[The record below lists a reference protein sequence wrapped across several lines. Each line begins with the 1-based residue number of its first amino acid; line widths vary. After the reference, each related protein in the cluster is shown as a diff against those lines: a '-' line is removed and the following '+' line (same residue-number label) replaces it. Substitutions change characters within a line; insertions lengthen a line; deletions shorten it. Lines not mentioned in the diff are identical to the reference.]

1 MLTVGLTGGIAT
13 GKSTVSALLRQAGF
27 PIVDADIVA
36 REVVEPGTPTLEKIK
51 LAFGPGIIDNGV
63 LDRRKLGQI
72 VFEDGAQLKKLNDI
86 MQPAISSAMADKIN
100 FWRLQNVPILV
111 LDVPLLF
118 ERDYDK
124 NKLVDKIIVV
134 TASEE
139 IQLSRLENRDQLS
152 NMEARNRVKAQLP
165 MTQKIA
171 RADYVIDNNGRIEEL
186 QEQVAVLIKKIK
198 EIASTHDA
206 K

>member
-1 MLTVGLTGGIAT
+1 MLTIGLTGGIAT
-13 GKSTVSALLRQAGF
+13 GKSTVSALLRQVGF

-72 VFEDGAQLKKLNDI
+72 VFENGAQLKKLNDI

-165 MTQKIA
+165 MSQKIA

-186 QEQVAVLIKKIK
+186 QEQVTVLIKKIK

>member
-1 MLTVGLTGGIAT
+1 MLTIGLTGGIAT

-63 LDRRKLGQI
+63 LNRRKLGQI

-100 FWRLQNVPILV
+100 FWRLQNVPIFV

-124 NKLVDKIIVV
+124 NKSVDKIIVV
-134 TASEE
+134 AASEE

-165 MTQKIA
+165 MSQKIA

>member
-1 MLTVGLTGGIAT
+1 MLTIGLTGGIAT

-63 LDRRKLGQI
+63 LNRRKLGQI

-124 NKLVDKIIVV
+124 NKSVDKIIVV

-139 IQLSRLENRDQLS
+139 MQLSRLKNRDQLS

-165 MTQKIA
+165 MSQKIA

>member
-1 MLTVGLTGGIAT
+1 MLTIGLTGGIAT
-13 GKSTVSALLRQAGF
+13 GKSTVSALVRQAGF

-124 NKLVDKIIVV
+124 NKSVDKIIVV

-139 IQLSRLENRDQLS
+139 VQLSRLENRDQLS

-165 MTQKIA
+165 MSQKIA

-186 QEQVAVLIKKIK
+186 QEQVTVLIKKIK

>member
-165 MTQKIA
+165 MSQKIA

-186 QEQVAVLIKKIK
+186 QEQITVLIKKIK

>member
-186 QEQVAVLIKKIK
+186 QEQVTVLIKKIK

>member
-1 MLTVGLTGGIAT
+1 MLTIGLTGGIAT

-111 LDVPLLF
+111 LNVPLLF

-165 MTQKIA
+165 MSQKIA

-186 QEQVAVLIKKIK
+186 QEQVTVLIKKIK

>member
-1 MLTVGLTGGIAT
+1 MLTIGLTGGIAT

-63 LDRRKLGQI
+63 LNRPKLGQI

-124 NKLVDKIIVV
+124 NKSVDKIIVV
-134 TASEE
+134 AASEE
-139 IQLSRLENRDQLS
+139 MQLSRLENRDQLS

-165 MTQKIA
+165 MSQKIA

>member
-1 MLTVGLTGGIAT
+1 MLTIGLTGGIAT
-13 GKSTVSALLRQAGF
+13 GKSTVSALLRQVGF

-51 LAFGPGIIDNGV
+51 LAFGPRIIDNGV

-165 MTQKIA
+165 MSQKIA

-186 QEQVAVLIKKIK
+186 QEQVTVLIKKIK

>member
-1 MLTVGLTGGIAT
+1 MLTIGLTGGIAT

-63 LDRRKLGQI
+63 LNRRKLGQI

-124 NKLVDKIIVV
+124 NKSVDKIIVV

-139 IQLSRLENRDQLS
+139 MQLSRLENRDQLS

-165 MTQKIA
+165 MSQKIA

-186 QEQVAVLIKKIK
+186 QEQVTVLIKKIK

>member
-1 MLTVGLTGGIAT
+1 MLTIGLTGGIAT

-165 MTQKIA
+165 MSQKIA
-171 RADYVIDNNGRIEEL
+171 RADYIIDNNGRIEEL
-186 QEQVAVLIKKIK
+186 QEQVTVLIKKIK

>member
-1 MLTVGLTGGIAT
+1 MLTIGLTGGIAT

-63 LDRRKLGQI
+63 LNRRKLGQI

-124 NKLVDKIIVV
+124 NKSVDKTIVV

-165 MTQKIA
+165 MSQKIA

>member
-1 MLTVGLTGGIAT
+1 MLTIGLTGGIAT

-51 LAFGPGIIDNGV
+51 LAFGPGIIDNSV

-165 MTQKIA
+165 MSQKIA

-186 QEQVAVLIKKIK
+186 QEQVTVLIKKIK

>member
-1 MLTVGLTGGIAT
+1 MLTIGLTGGIAT

-165 MTQKIA
+165 MSQKIA

-186 QEQVAVLIKKIK
+186 QKQVTVLIKKIK

>member
-1 MLTVGLTGGIAT
+1 MLTIGLTGGIAT

-86 MQPAISSAMADKIN
+86 VQPAISSAMADKIN

-134 TASEE
+134 TASKE
-139 IQLSRLENRDQLS
+139 IQLFRLENRDQLS

-165 MTQKIA
+165 MSQKIA

-186 QEQVAVLIKKIK
+186 QEQVTVLIKKIK

>member
-1 MLTVGLTGGIAT
+1 MLIIGLTGGIAT
-13 GKSTVSALLRQAGF
+13 GKSTVSALLRQVGF

-72 VFEDGAQLKKLNDI
+72 VFEDGAKLKKLNDI

-139 IQLSRLENRDQLS
+139 IQLSRLKNRDQLS
-152 NMEARNRVKAQLP
+152 NMEAHNRVKTQLP
-165 MTQKIA
+165 MSQKIA

-186 QEQVAVLIKKIK
+186 QEQVTVLIKKIK

>member
-1 MLTVGLTGGIAT
+1 MLTIGLTGGIAT

-63 LDRRKLGQI
+63 LNRRKLGQI

-124 NKLVDKIIVV
+124 NKSVDKIIVV

-139 IQLSRLENRDQLS
+139 MQLSRLENRDQLS

-165 MTQKIA
+165 MSQKIA

>member
-1 MLTVGLTGGIAT
+1 MLTIGLTGGIAT

-165 MTQKIA
+165 MSQKIA
-171 RADYVIDNNGRIEEL
+171 RADYVIDNNGRIEEP
-186 QEQVAVLIKKIK
+186 QKQVTVLIKKIK

>member
-51 LAFGPGIIDNGV
+51 SAFGPGIIDNGV

-139 IQLSRLENRDQLS
+139 IQLFRLENRDQLS

-165 MTQKIA
+165 MSQKIA

-186 QEQVAVLIKKIK
+186 QEQVTVLIKKIK

>member
-1 MLTVGLTGGIAT
+1 MLTIGLTGGIAT

-63 LDRRKLGQI
+63 LNRRKLGQI

-124 NKLVDKIIVV
+124 NKSVDKIIVV

-139 IQLSRLENRDQLS
+139 MQLSRLENRDQLS

-165 MTQKIA
+165 MSQKIA
-171 RADYVIDNNGRIEEL
+171 RADYVINNNGRIEEL

>member
-1 MLTVGLTGGIAT
+1 MLTIGLTGGIAT

-36 REVVEPGTPTLEKIK
+36 REVVEPGTLTLEKIK

-124 NKLVDKIIVV
+124 NKSVDKIIVV
-134 TASEE
+134 TASKE
-139 IQLSRLENRDQLS
+139 IQLFRLENRDQLS

-165 MTQKIA
+165 MSQKIA

-186 QEQVAVLIKKIK
+186 QEQVTVLIKKIK

>member
-152 NMEARNRVKAQLP
+152 NMEARNRVRAQLP
-165 MTQKIA
+165 MSQKIA

-186 QEQVAVLIKKIK
+186 QEQVTVLIKKIK

>member
-1 MLTVGLTGGIAT
+1 MLTVGLSGGIAT

-36 REVVEPGTPTLEKIK
+36 REVVEPGTPMLEKIK

-165 MTQKIA
+165 MSQKIA

-186 QEQVAVLIKKIK
+186 QEQVTVLIKKIK

>member
-1 MLTVGLTGGIAT
+1 MLTIGLTGGIAT
-13 GKSTVSALLRQAGF
+13 GKSTVSALLRQVGF

-165 MTQKIA
+165 MSQKIA

-186 QEQVAVLIKKIK
+186 QEQVTVLIKKIK

>member
-1 MLTVGLTGGIAT
+1 MLTIGLTGGIAT

-36 REVVEPGTPTLEKIK
+36 REVVEPGTPMLEKIK

-124 NKLVDKIIVV
+124 NKSVDKIIVV
-134 TASEE
+134 TASKE
-139 IQLSRLENRDQLS
+139 IQLFRLENRDQLS

-165 MTQKIA
+165 MSQKIA
-171 RADYVIDNNGRIEEL
+171 RADYVIDNNGRIEDL
-186 QEQVAVLIKKIK
+186 QEQVTVLIKKIK

>member
-1 MLTVGLTGGIAT
+1 MLTIGLTGGIAT

-86 MQPAISSAMADKIN
+86 MQPAISSAMVDKIN

-165 MTQKIA
+165 MSQKIA

-186 QEQVAVLIKKIK
+186 QEQVTVLIKKIK

>member
-139 IQLSRLENRDQLS
+139 IQLFRLENRDQLN

-165 MTQKIA
+165 MSQKIA
-171 RADYVIDNNGRIEEL
+171 RADYVIDNNGRIEDL
-186 QEQVAVLIKKIK
+186 QEQVTVLIKKIK

>member
-139 IQLSRLENRDQLS
+139 IQLFRLENRDQLS

-165 MTQKIA
+165 MSQKIA

-186 QEQVAVLIKKIK
+186 QEQVTVLIKKIK

>member
-1 MLTVGLTGGIAT
+1 MLTIGLTGGIAT

-165 MTQKIA
+165 MSQKIA

>member
-1 MLTVGLTGGIAT
+1 MLTIGLTGGIAT

-63 LDRRKLGQI
+63 LNRRKLGQI

-86 MQPAISSAMADKIN
+86 MQPAISSSMADKIN

-124 NKLVDKIIVV
+124 NKSVDKIIVV
-134 TASEE
+134 AASEE
-139 IQLSRLENRDQLS
+139 MQLSRLENRDQLS

-165 MTQKIA
+165 MSQKIA

>member
-1 MLTVGLTGGIAT
+1 MLTIGLTGGIAT

-165 MTQKIA
+165 MSQKIA

-186 QEQVAVLIKKIK
+186 QEQVTVLIKKIK

>member
-1 MLTVGLTGGIAT
+1 MLTIGLTGGIAT

-63 LDRRKLGQI
+63 LNRRKLGQI

-86 MQPAISSAMADKIN
+86 MQPAIGSAMADKIN

-124 NKLVDKIIVV
+124 NKSVDKIIVV
-134 TASEE
+134 AASEE
-139 IQLSRLENRDQLS
+139 MQLSRLENRDQLS

-165 MTQKIA
+165 MSQKIA

>member
-124 NKLVDKIIVV
+124 NKSVDKIIVV
-134 TASEE
+134 AASEE
-139 IQLSRLENRDQLS
+139 MQLSRLENRDQLS

>member
-1 MLTVGLTGGIAT
+1 MLTIGLTGGIAT

-51 LAFGPGIIDNGV
+51 LAFGSGIIDNGV

-124 NKLVDKIIVV
+124 NKSVDKIIVV

-139 IQLSRLENRDQLS
+139 VQLSRLKNRDQLS

-165 MTQKIA
+165 MSQKIA
-171 RADYVIDNNGRIEEL
+171 RADYVIDNNGHIEEL
-186 QEQVAVLIKKIK
+186 QEQVTILIKKIK

>member
-152 NMEARNRVKAQLP
+152 NIEARNRVKAQLP
-165 MTQKIA
+165 MSQKIA

-186 QEQVAVLIKKIK
+186 QEQVTVLIKKIK

>member
-1 MLTVGLTGGIAT
+1 MLTIGLTGGIAT

-124 NKLVDKIIVV
+124 NKSVDKIIVV

-165 MTQKIA
+165 MSQKIA

-186 QEQVAVLIKKIK
+186 QEQVTVLIKKIK

>member
-1 MLTVGLTGGIAT
+1 MLTIGLTGGIAT

>member
-1 MLTVGLTGGIAT
+1 MLTIGLTGGIAT

-63 LDRRKLGQI
+63 LNRRKLGQI

-124 NKLVDKIIVV
+124 NKSVDKIIVV
-134 TASEE
+134 TANEE
-139 IQLSRLENRDQLS
+139 MQLSRLENRDQLS

-165 MTQKIA
+165 MSQKIA

-186 QEQVAVLIKKIK
+186 QEQVAILIKKIK
-198 EIASTHDA
+198 EITSTHDA

>member
-1 MLTVGLTGGIAT
+1 MLTIGLTGGIAT
-13 GKSTVSALLRQAGF
+13 GKSTVSALLRQVGF

-139 IQLSRLENRDQLS
+139 IQLSRLKNRDQLS

-165 MTQKIA
+165 MSQKIA

-186 QEQVAVLIKKIK
+186 QEQVTVLIKKIK